1 MVIPTED
8 VICFAAGD
16 IEWIGHGT
24 SQAPYPTEMLD
35 LLRVGVICIGMIRV
49 VEGADPYNKVHLLR
63 LQTYNLGTFV
73 NWIIFLIW
81 KIMGLK
87 THIEHEIYSFIKE
100 C

>member
-1 MVIPTED
+1 M
-8 VICFAAGD
+8 GGMYR
-16 IEWIGHGT
+16 IGHGT

-35 LLRVGVICIGMIRV
+35 LLRGGVICIGMIRV
-49 VEGADPYNKVHLLR
+49 VEGSDPYNMVHLLR

-81 KIMGLK
+81 KITGLK
-87 THIEHEIYSFIKE
+87 THIEQEIYNFIKE